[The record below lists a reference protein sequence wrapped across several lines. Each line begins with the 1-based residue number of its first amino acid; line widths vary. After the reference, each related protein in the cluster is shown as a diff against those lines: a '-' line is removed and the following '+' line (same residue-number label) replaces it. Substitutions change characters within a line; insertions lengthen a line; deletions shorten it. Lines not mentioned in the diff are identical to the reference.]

1 MFINKIGITMKAAQA
16 TDLPIAEK
24 IFPYYSFS
32 LIIVTIIIVII
43 SATIVSY
50 MPARKI
56 SKMKPTD
63 ALKGKLA

>member
-1 MFINKIGITMKAAQA
+1 MKAATA

-24 IFPYYSFS
+24 IFPYYSLG
-32 LIIVTIIIVII
+32 LIIITVAMVVL

-50 MPARKI
+50 LPARKI

-63 ALKGKLA
+63 ALKGKLS